1 MSVYRTRFCSVLGF
15 SVLIGVFL
23 VLVGKKLGMK
33 LMKHW
38 MCFWIC
44 EGCIDMCESWCTH
57 SNFGF
62 LFDCIEKTVGFD
74 VSGDDQFLALAVER
88 YLDKFLELKRRHP
101 KVTC

>member
-1 MSVYRTRFCSVLGF
+1 
-15 SVLIGVFL
+15 
-23 VLVGKKLGMK
+23 MK

-38 MCFWIC
+38 MCFWIL
-44 EGCIDMCESWCTH
+44 EGCIDMCESWGTH